1 MKVSDFVFDYVHL
14 LCYKSHKINLNRS
27 GWNRK
32 PPGWIKNK
40 KGAINPINE
49 KDNKCFQ
56 YAVTVSWNHEEIKKD
71 PQRIKEIKPFIKKF
85 KCEWIKFP
93 SEEDD
98 WKKFE
103 KINVTIPFNILY
115 AKKEKIYSVYV
126 SKHNSNGKKASCSFN
141 DVKRNKRK
149 AKSEQLL
156 WHYLAVNKLS
166 ALLRGI
172 TLKRMVIF
180 IVKIALIPL
189 EQNINLN
196 RIKDYVNIKIL
207 WCNYAFWRHIK
218 Y

>member
-1 MKVSDFVFDYVHL
+1 MDSKIDSIEIMINDEADEVIKEPFDSLKNKYQNNLESMKVSDFVFDYVHL

-56 YAVTVSWNHEEIKKD
+56 YAVTVALNHEEIKKD

-115 AKKEKIYSVYV
+115 AKKKKYILFMFQNITQMVKKQV
-126 SKHNSNGKKASCSFN
+126 ALLMMPNGTNA
-141 DVKRNKRK
+141 
-149 AKSEQLL
+149 
-156 WHYLAVNKLS
+156 KLS
-166 ALLRGI
+166 PNNYYGI
-172 TLKRMVIF
+172 VL
-180 IVKIALIPL
+180 
-189 EQNINLN
+189 Q
-196 RIKDYVNIKIL
+196 
-207 WCNYAFWRHIK
+207 
-218 Y
+218 